1 MEIPLSWDVAIVRI
15 SGSFRPL
22 AEVGP
27 EDYLPL
33 GGWERVRAAVSSAFP
48 SAEWFTRT
56 RALYVGPGSE
66 IEVCIDSAEPL
77 RWIRLCVHFSGG
89 DPTPMVLELAE
100 ANGWLAADYAAGQ
113 FLESKSEKGVSAG

>member
-1 MEIPLSWDVAIVRI
+1 MSWDVAIIRT

-22 AEVGP
+22 AEVGSG
-27 EDYLPL
+27 DYLPL

-66 IEVCIDSAEPL
+66 IEFCLDSAEPL
-77 RWIRLCVHFSGG
+77 RWIRVCIHFSGG
-89 DPTPMVLELAE
+89 DPTPSVLDLAK
-100 ANGWLAADYAAGQ
+100 ANGWLAVDYEVGQ
-113 FLESKSEKGVSAG
+113 FIESGSQAGG